1 MNRSKVKRAQIKLK
15 DQNGNLVNNPKS
27 VAEHFNDY
35 FTTIADK
42 LKAQIQTDPNSTQDY
57 SNTLTDGSPGSIFLH
72 PVHPLELEKTI
83 SSLKLKST
91 SDVNISTIKAAA
103 EIPRFMEVLSEVI
116 NASFTDGVFPKQLK
130 TARVVPIYKGG
141 SKSEVSNYRPIS
153 LLPAFSKIFE
163 KLMHSRVYDFLEQN
177 RSLYDMQFGFR
188 PGRSCEHALLVA
200 KNEILSA
207 LNKKQTALLLLVD
220 YSKAFDLVDH
230 NILLHKLWHY
240 GIRGKAHDWFRS
252 YLSNRT
258 QFVSVEDR
266 ISNTKGIRYGVPQ
279 GSVLGPLLFILYIND
294 LPNISDKVRFI
305 LYADDA
311 NIVITADSEAEIIS
325 IFEVF
330 CRDLVKW
337 VNVNGLFL
345 NIKKTNFMVFTRR
358 RHSLLNSYE
367 PYIGETKIERKKVS
381 RFLGVLLD
389 EKLTWSYHIAAVK
402 AKMSRFIGSLYKLK
416 KILPLKARLLSFN
429 SLVQSHLN
437 YCSLI
442 WGFTNKCKIEQL
454 FSAQKKAIRAIMP
467 GFINFFYKD
476 GEIPTHTK
484 SFFIEQEILT
494 VQSVILKNI
503 LIFMNKVHNFP
514 QLLPKSVLDTVSG
527 DDLSSDQDSYLSV
540 WYQTHNTP
548 TYRMTAYFKGPILF
562 HDFTSSPD
570 NDWIAFNNLNRFKV
584 NVKSY
589 LNREVQSLPNTGNA
603 NESNVEWLPE
613 NFPLYQTAGLRSS
626 ARLNP

>member
-1 MNRSKVKRAQIKLK
+1 MSNLGK
-15 DQNGNLVNNPKS
+15 D
-27 VAEHFNDY
+27 
-35 FTTIADK
+35 TI
-42 LKAQIQTDPNSTQDY
+42 
-57 SNTLTDGSPGSIFLH
+57 
-72 PVHPLELEKTI
+72 
-83 SSLKLKST
+83 
-91 SDVNISTIKAAA
+91 
-103 EIPRFMEVLSEVI
+103 RFI
-116 NASFTDGVFPKQLK
+116 
-130 TARVVPIYKGG
+130 
-141 SKSEVSNYRPIS
+141 
-153 LLPAFSKIFE
+153 
-163 KLMHSRVYDFLEQN
+163 
-177 RSLYDMQFGFR
+177 
-188 PGRSCEHALLVA
+188 
-200 KNEILSA
+200 
-207 LNKKQTALLLLVD
+207 
-220 YSKAFDLVDH
+220 
-230 NILLHKLWHY
+230 
-240 GIRGKAHDWFRS
+240 
-252 YLSNRT
+252 
-258 QFVSVEDR
+258 EDR

-358 RHSLLNSYE
+358 RHS
-367 PYIGETKIERKKVS
+367 
-381 RFLGVLLD
+381 LGVLLD

-503 LIFMNKVHNFP
+503 LIFMN
-514 QLLPKSVLDTVSG
+514 
-527 DDLSSDQDSYLSV
+527 
-540 WYQTHNTP
+540 
-548 TYRMTAYFKGPILF
+548 
-562 HDFTSSPD
+562 
-570 NDWIAFNNLNRFKV
+570 
-584 NVKSY
+584 
-589 LNREVQSLPNTGNA
+589 
-603 NESNVEWLPE
+603 
-613 NFPLYQTAGLRSS
+613 
-626 ARLNP
+626 